1 MMILCTP
8 ISISFSLSHTHR
20 SHMDIAIPK
29 LVNQV
34 MNGAVMRIIVKEKK
48 ISFRKYLKQY
58 LSSLDDLKRRQENES
73 GFIF

>member
-1 MMILCTP
+1 
-8 ISISFSLSHTHR
+8 
-20 SHMDIAIPK
+20 MDIAIPK